1 MVKVLS
7 SRLQQCLGRLRC
19 CLLKGS
25 LKRDFL
31 VIFLITFFGV
41 RNFENTWAMRVTFLF
56 ENAQHLMYISEMP
69 RRIEEKWFVSAIIVS
84 ELVGFKFPY

>member
-1 MVKVLS
+1 MLS

-31 VIFLITFFGV
+31 DIFLITFFGI
-41 RNFENTWAMRVTFLF
+41 RNFDNTWAMRATFSL
-56 ENAQHLMYISEMP
+56 ENAQNLMYISDMR
-69 RRIEEKWFVSAIIVS
+69 RRIEEKCFVSAIILS